1 MSEALDVSDTIV
13 AKSDQLNA
21 DDLIGGPLVGRIV
34 KVSRTGSD
42 QPIDVHLDTWPKPWR
57 PSKTDRRV
65 LVGLISSN
73 ANEWVGRSVE
83 LYRDPAVRFGGEAV
97 GGIRVRALSG
107 LKGEARIS
115 LAVSKGKK
123 ATTVIRPLVAVE
135 PKPAPTFE
143 ERRADLARLVS
154 ERGMVD
160 DVDAAHGPVETWTA
174 ETCKVIAGML
184 RGGS

>member
-34 KVSRTGSD
+34 RVSRTGSE
-42 QPIDVHLDTWPKPWR
+42 QPIEVHLDTWPKPWR

-83 LYRDPAVRFGGEAV
+83 LYRDPTVRFGGEAV

-107 LKGEARIS
+107 IKGEAKIS

-123 ATTVIRPLVAVE
+123 ATTTIRPLVVE
-135 PKPAPTFE
+135 APKPAPTFE
-143 ERRADLARLVS
+143 EKRAALVAQVR
-154 ERGMVD
+154 EKGMAD
-160 DVDAAHGPVETWTA
+160 EIDAAFGDPEAWTA
-174 ETCKVIAGML
+174 EVCKAVQARL
-184 RGGS
+184 RGGA